1 MRQPSEVRAL
11 NERIGYLEAEI
22 ERLREEEHALR
33 GRLASRLPIDHFH
46 LLLDKRGV
54 PRANDEREMFLSER
68 LDWLAEKREG

>member
-33 GRLASRLPIDHFH
+33 GRLASMLPTTFLHAMRTARDVPFEIEGRRL
-46 LLLDKRGV
+46 V
-54 PRANDEREMFLSER
+54 LSER
-68 LDWLAEKREG
+68 LDWLGGKR